1 MAGNEEQWPRDA
13 TETAVREPMAQRDL
27 FRYLTVDSADV
38 AHEYLAIMRLITGT
52 LLADLSAAEVATQL
66 AEKGLVLDFDTVESR
81 CKQLVDWGNLVRSV
95 RETRVPTVAAY
106 QRSRSRYQ
114 VSKLGG
120 RLHREAEE
128 ILRAVDGAREV
139 ARELLARIADSL
151 SQILLQVGNVNR
163 AIDSDALA
171 GAVTGVFNDHQMFTE
186 SVTDFYAYLAG
197 VLTRYDLAGDEYA
210 QFKGLLLDYVDLIS
224 ADVNRNAPEI
234 LERLRVLL
242 KLIDRVLDNLPA
254 VQGLSGE
261 LLAVERLPGRALS
274 DWEQLAAWYGAGDSR
289 SGPDQLRAAARQALG
304 QLITNARRM
313 LTASGTG
320 LSRRADLLKLAGW
333 FHAADS
339 DTAHRLYDAAFG
351 CYPARHLLI
360 GPEEPDAAGG
370 PSTSWWDSLP
380 VDVPISL
387 RERGDR
393 TARGRSSRVPDPAAD
408 TQRLLA
414 HARQKSEA
422 RQAAAAE
429 LVAAGSLHRARLS
442 RAARDLLLEYLSTL
456 FAALSAGGTSVE
468 HRDTDLGLV
477 LRATPD
483 VGHATV
489 VTSDDGTITIHAVA
503 LEARPVGALVR
514 HIGLAA
520 TA

>member
-1 MAGNEEQWPRDA
+1 MTSEEDELPRGPVTDVA
-13 TETAVREPMAQRDL
+13 ARDTAAQRAL
-27 FRYLTVDSADV
+27 FSYLTADV
-38 AHEYLAIMRLITGT
+38 ADEYLAIMRLYTST
-52 LLADLSAAEVATQL
+52 LLADLSAVEVAEQL
-66 AEKGLVLDFDTVESR
+66 TEGGMSLDPDTVESR
-81 CKQLVDWGNLVRSV
+81 CRQLVDWGNLVRSV

-106 QRSRSRYQ
+106 HRSRSRYQ

-139 ARELLARIADSL
+139 ARELLARIVDSL
-151 SQILLQVGNVNR
+151 SQILGQVGNVNR
-163 AIDSDALA
+163 PVDSETLA

-197 VLTRYDLAGDEYA
+197 VLTRYDLAGEEYA

-234 LERLRVLL
+234 LERLRILL
-242 KLIDRVLDNLPA
+242 ELIDRVLDNLPSVPALAGEMFA
-254 VQGLSGE
+254 VD
-261 LLAVERLPGRALS
+261 RLPGRTRS
-274 DWEQLAAWYGAGDSR
+274 DWEQLAVWYGAGDAR

-320 LSRRADLLKLAGW
+320 LSRRADLLKLAAW
-333 FHAADS
+333 FHTADS

-360 GPEEPDAAGG
+360 GPDEPDMSAG
-370 PSTSWWDSLP
+370 PSTSWWDSAP
-380 VDVPISL
+380 VDVPVSL

-393 TARGRSSRVPDPAAD
+393 AARGRSSRVPDPGAD
-408 TQRLLA
+408 AQRLLA
-414 HARQKSEA
+414 IARRQSEA
-422 RQAAAAE
+422 RHAAAAE
-429 LVAAGSLHRARLS
+429 LVAAGALHGSRLS
-442 RAARDLLLEYLSTL
+442 RAARDLLLDKLSAV
-456 FAALSAGGTSVE
+456 FAAVSTRGAMVE
-468 HRDTDLGLV
+468 HRDADLGLL
-477 LRATPD
+477 LRAVPAK
-483 VGHATV
+483 GAATV
-489 VTSDDGTITIHAVA
+489 VMGDDGMLTIHDVA
-503 LEARPVGALVR
+503 LIALPLGHAGR
-514 HIGLAA
+514 GTLAA

>member
-1 MAGNEEQWPRDA
+1 MTGEEVDLTHGSATAAAARDS
-13 TETAVREPMAQRDL
+13 VSQRAL
-27 FRYLTVDSADV
+27 FSYLTADV
-38 AHEYLAIMRLITGT
+38 ADEYLAIMRLFTGT
-52 LLADLSAAEVATQL
+52 LLADLSAAEVAAQL
-66 AEKGLVLDFDTVESR
+66 AERGMALDPDTVETR
-81 CKQLVDWGNLVRSV
+81 CQQLVDWGNLVRSV

-106 QRSRSRYQ
+106 HRSRSRYQ
-114 VSKLGG
+114 VSKMGG

-139 ARELLARIADSL
+139 ARELLARIVESL

-163 AIDSDALA
+163 AIDGETLA

-197 VLTRYDLAGDEYA
+197 VLTRYDLAGEEYA

-234 LERLRVLL
+234 LERLLLLL
-242 KLIDRVLDNLPA
+242 KLIDRVLDSLPA
-254 VQGLSGE
+254 VPALAGE
-261 LLAVERLPGRALS
+261 MFAVERLPGRTRS
-274 DWEQLAAWYGAGDSR
+274 DWEQLAVWYGAGESR

-351 CYPARHLLI
+351 CYPARHVLM
-360 GPEEPDAAGG
+360 GPEEPDVSAGPG
-370 PSTSWWDSLP
+370 MSWWDSPP
-380 VDVPISL
+380 VDVPVSL

-393 TARGRSSRVPDPAAD
+393 AARGRSSRVPDPGAD
-408 TQRLLA
+408 AQRLLA
-414 HARQKSEA
+414 RAHRQNEA
-422 RQAAAAE
+422 RHAAAAE
-429 LVAAGSLHRARLS
+429 LIAAGSLHRSRLS
-442 RAARDLLLEYLSTL
+442 RAARDLLLEKLSAL
-456 FAALSAGGTSVE
+456 FAAVSTGGSTVE
-468 HRDTDLGLV
+468 LRDADLGLV
-477 LRATPD
+477 LRATPAK
-483 VGHATV
+483 GAATV
-489 VTSDDGTITIHAVA
+489 VAGDDGTVTIHDITLIAM
-503 LEARPVGALVR
+503 PVGAAGG
-514 HIGLAA
+514 HAGLAA

>member
-1 MAGNEEQWPRDA
+1 MAGDDEERPRDVTA
-13 TETAVREPMAQRDL
+13 TVGRETTGQRDL
-27 FRYLTVDSADV
+27 FRYLTVDSPDV
-38 AHEYLAIMRLITGT
+38 AQEYLVIMRLFTST
-52 LLADLSAAEVATQL
+52 LLADLSASEVATQL
-66 AEKGLVLDFDTVESR
+66 AGMGLIVDLDAVESR
-81 CKQLVDWGNLVRSV
+81 CRQLVDWGNLVRSV

-114 VSKLGG
+114 ISKLGG

-139 ARELLARIADSL
+139 ARELLARIVDSL
-151 SQILLQVGNVNR
+151 DQILLQVGNVSR
-163 AIDSDALA
+163 AIDSEALA

-186 SVTDFYAYLAG
+186 SVADFYAYLAG
-197 VLTRYDLAGDEYA
+197 VLTRYDLAGEEYI

-242 KLIDRVLDNLPA
+242 ELIDRLLDNLPA
-254 VQGLSGE
+254 VPGLSGE
-261 LLAVERLPGRALS
+261 LFTVERLPGRVLS
-274 DWEQLAAWYGAGDSR
+274 DWQQLATWYGAGDSR

-333 FHAADS
+333 FNVTDS
-339 DTAHRLYDAAFG
+339 DTAHRVYDAAFG
-351 CYPARHLLI
+351 CYPARHLLV
-360 GPEEPDAAGG
+360 GPEESDAASG

-380 VDVPISL
+380 VDVPVSL

-393 TARGRSSRVPDPAAD
+393 TARGRSSRVPDPGAN

-414 HARQKSEA
+414 QARQKSEA

-429 LVAAGSLHRARLS
+429 LVAARSLHRARLS
-442 RAARDLLLEYLSTL
+442 RAARDLLLEHLSTL
-456 FAALSAGGTSVE
+456 FAALSAGGRPVE
-468 HRDTDLGLV
+468 YRDTDLGLV

-489 VTSDDGTITIHAVA
+489 VTSDDGTLTIHAVV
-503 LEARPVGALVR
+503 LEARPVGAPVR
-514 HIGLAA
+514 SVGLAA

>member
-1 MAGNEEQWPRDA
+1 LAGEEEWPHDA
-13 TETAVREPMAQRDL
+13 TETVVRDSLAQRDL
-27 FRYLTVDSADV
+27 FRYLTVDSPDV
-38 AHEYLAIMRLITGT
+38 AQEYIAIMRLFTGT
-52 LLADLSAAEVATQL
+52 LLADLSAAEVAVQL
-66 AEKGLVLDFDTVESR
+66 TGMGLDVDLDVVESR

-128 ILRAVDGAREV
+128 LLRAVDGAREV
-139 ARELLARIADSL
+139 ARELLARIVDSL

-163 AIDSDALA
+163 AIDSEALA

-197 VLTRYDLAGDEYA
+197 VLTRYDLAGEEYA

-234 LERLRVLL
+234 LERLLALL

-254 VQGLSGE
+254 VPGLSGE
-261 LLAVERLPGRALS
+261 LFAVERLPGRARS
-274 DWEQLAAWYGAGDSR
+274 DWEQLAVWYGAGDSR

-333 FHAADS
+333 FHGADS

-360 GPEEPDAAGG
+360 GPEEPDAVGG
-370 PSTSWWDSLP
+370 PGTSWWDSLP
-380 VDVPISL
+380 VDVPVSL

-393 TARGRSSRVPDPAAD
+393 TARGRTSRVPDPGAD

-414 HARQKSEA
+414 QARQKSEA
-422 RQAAAAE
+422 RRAAAAE

-442 RAARDLLLEYLSTL
+442 RAARDLLLEHLSTL
-456 FAALSAGGTSVE
+456 FVALPAGGAPVE
-468 HRDTDLGLV
+468 HRDTDLGMV

-489 VTSDDGTITIHAVA
+489 VTSDDGTITIHDVA
-503 LEARPVGALVR
+503 LEARPVGAPDRHVGLV
-514 HIGLAA
+514 A

>member
-1 MAGNEEQWPRDA
+1 LAADA
-13 TETAVREPMAQRDL
+13 AALDTSSQRAL
-27 FRYLTVDSADV
+27 FSYLTSDIAD
-38 AHEYLAIMRLITGT
+38 EYIAIMRLFTGT
-52 LLADLSAAEVATQL
+52 LLTDLSAAEVTTQL
-66 AEKGLVLDFDTVESR
+66 AERGLALDPDTVEAR
-81 CKQLVDWGNLVRSV
+81 CRQLVDWGNLVRSV

-106 QRSRSRYQ
+106 HRSRSRYQ

-139 ARELLARIADSL
+139 ARELLARIVESL
-151 SQILLQVGNVNR
+151 NQILMQVGNVNR
-163 AIDSDALA
+163 AMDAEALA

-197 VLTRYDLAGDEYA
+197 VLTRYDLAGEEYA

-224 ADVNRNAPEI
+224 ADVNRNAPDI
-234 LERLRVLL
+234 LERLLTLL
-242 KLIDRVLDNLPA
+242 KLIDRVLDNLPGVPA
-254 VQGLSGE
+254 LAGE
-261 LLAVERLPGRALS
+261 MFAVERLPGRTQS
-274 DWEQLAAWYGAGDSR
+274 EWEQLAVWYGAGDAR

-333 FHAADS
+333 FHTADS

-360 GPEEPDAAGG
+360 GPDEPDVSAG
-370 PSTSWWDSLP
+370 PSTSWWDSAP
-380 VDVPISL
+380 VDVPMSL

-393 TARGRSSRVPDPAAD
+393 AARGRSSRVPDPGAD
-408 TQRLLA
+408 AQRLLA
-414 HARQKSEA
+414 RARQRSEA

-429 LVAAGSLHRARLS
+429 LVAAGSLHRKRLS
-442 RAARDLLLEYLSTL
+442 PAARDLLLDKLSAL
-456 FAALSAGGTSVE
+456 FAAAFTGNTMVE
-468 HRDTDLGLV
+468 HRDADLGLL
-477 LRATPD
+477 LRATPAMGE
-483 VGHATV
+483 VTV
-489 VTSDDGTITIHAVA
+489 IASDDGTVTIHDVA
-503 LEARPVGALVR
+503 LVAMPLSAVGR
-514 HIGLAA
+514 YSRLAA

>member
-1 MAGNEEQWPRDA
+1 MTTDEDELQLAAGAA
-13 TETAVREPMAQRDL
+13 TPDTSAQRAL
-27 FRYLTVDSADV
+27 FSYLTADV
-38 AHEYLAIMRLITGT
+38 AEEYLAIMRLFTGT
-52 LLADLSAAEVATQL
+52 LLADLSAAEVAAQL
-66 AEKGLVLDFDTVESR
+66 AGHGLVLDPDTVEDR
-81 CKQLVDWGNLVRSV
+81 CQKLVYWGNLVRSV

-106 QRSRSRYQ
+106 HRSRSRYQ

-139 ARELLARIADSL
+139 ARELLARIVDSL
-151 SQILLQVGNVNR
+151 DQILLQVGNINR
-163 AIDSDALA
+163 PIDAEALA

-186 SVTDFYAYLAG
+186 SVTDFYAYLSG

-210 QFKGLLLDYVDLIS
+210 QFKGLLLDYVDLIG
-224 ADVNRNAPEI
+224 ADVNRNSPEI
-234 LERLRVLL
+234 LTRLVTLL
-242 KLIDRVLDNLPA
+242 KLIDRVLEHLPA
-254 VQGLSGE
+254 VPAMSGDVFS
-261 LLAVERLPGRALS
+261 VERLPGRVRS
-274 DWEQLAAWYGAGDSR
+274 DWEQLAAWYGGSDAR

-333 FHAADS
+333 FHTADS

-360 GPEEPDAAGG
+360 GPDEPDLSAGPG
-370 PSTSWWDSLP
+370 TSWWESPP
-380 VDVPISL
+380 VDVPVSL

-393 TARGRSSRVPDPAAD
+393 TARGRSSRVPDPGAEA
-408 TQRLLA
+408 QRLLA
-414 HARQKSEA
+414 RAHRQSEA
-422 RQAAAAE
+422 RHAAAAE

-442 RAARDLLLEYLSTL
+442 RAARDLLLDKLSAL
-456 FAALSAGGTSVE
+456 FAAVSTAAATVE
-468 HRDTDLGLV
+468 HRDTDLGLL
-477 LRATPD
+477 LRATPAE
-483 VGHATV
+483 GTATV
-489 VTSDDGTITIHAVA
+489 VTADDGTVTIHDVTLVAVPLGVA
-503 LEARPVGALVR
+503 GRETA
-514 HIGLAA
+514 LAA

>member
-1 MAGNEEQWPRDA
+1 MISEEDGSPRGPADA
-13 TETAVREPMAQRDL
+13 AARDTLSQRDL
-27 FRYLTVDSADV
+27 YRYLTVDSAEV
-38 AHEYLAIMRLITGT
+38 AQEYLAIMGLFTGT
-52 LLADLSAAEVATQL
+52 LLADLSAAEVAAQL
-66 AEKGLVLDFDTVESR
+66 AERGQIADLDTVESR

-139 ARELLARIADSL
+139 ARELLARIVDSL
-151 SQILLQVGNVNR
+151 SQILLQVGNINR
-163 AIDSDALA
+163 DIDSEALA

-197 VLTRYDLAGDEYA
+197 VLTRYDLAGEEYA

-234 LERLRVLL
+234 LERLVTLL

-254 VQGLSGE
+254 VPGLSGE
-261 LLAVERLPGRALS
+261 LFAVERLPGRAQS
-274 DWEQLAAWYGAGDSR
+274 DWEQLAVWYGAGDSR

-333 FHAADS
+333 FHTADS

-360 GPEEPDAAGG
+360 GPEEPDGAGG
-370 PSTSWWDSLP
+370 PSTSWWDSAP
-380 VDVPISL
+380 VDVPVSL

-393 TARGRSSRVPDPAAD
+393 TARGRSSRVPDPGAD

-414 HARQKSEA
+414 QARQKSEA

-442 RAARDLLLEYLSTL
+442 RAARDLLLDQLSTL
-456 FAALSAGGTSVE
+456 FAALSTGARPVE
-468 HRDTDLGLV
+468 HRDTDLGLL
-477 LRATPD
+477 LRATPT
-483 VGHATV
+483 VGHSTV
-489 VTSDDGTITIHAVA
+489 MTSDDGTVTIHDVA
-503 LEARPVGALVR
+503 LEALPVGAPIR